1 MILLTTNKHNNK
13 AALRKKNYSPQNP
26 LGSCY
31 KWAIGELCEFIIIYC
46 PVAHSI
52 SVRAAGVGYNCYV
65 VRQSRQQ
72 DCQKGRSWQA
82 GSVHPFVCVSSV
94 LMYLMLYH
102 MNMRTGG
109 GRRTG
114 GGSMRNMGLYL
125 TIPHPYLTYSLQKI
139 TIPGRPQSG
148 ESR

>member
-1 MILLTTNKHNNK
+1 
-13 AALRKKNYSPQNP
+13 
-26 LGSCY
+26 
-31 KWAIGELCEFIIIYC
+31 
-46 PVAHSI
+46 
-52 SVRAAGVGYNCYV
+52 
-65 VRQSRQQ
+65 
-72 DCQKGRSWQA
+72 
-82 GSVHPFVCVSSV
+82 
-94 LMYLMLYH
+94 